1 MLRSFIIDVNA
12 INANETRCMLLACR
26 YEFTVCL
33 PVMAEAASG
42 YEAVKN
48 CKLQQPHRMVTIKN
62 RIFRRGSMAAIVQA
76 AVISTFIALSLIYVG
91 DVMAEESTHKIEKS
105 KEFWIKKLGLAPHP
119 EGGYFRYE
127 FGSDVVRKTASGAE
141 RKDYSGIYF
150 MVTHDSPSHFHQM
163 KSDEIWYY
171 HAGDALTMHVI
182 DEAGKYR
189 TVRIGPNPDRGE
201 VLSVVMHGGW
211 IFGASVDSG
220 DYTLV
225 SCTVVPGFDEAD
237 YRILMQSEL
246 LEKYPENRNV
256 ILKMAYK
263 NFPK

>member
-1 MLRSFIIDVNA
+1 M
-12 INANETRCMLLACR
+12 
-26 YEFTVCL
+26 TV
-33 PVMAEAASG
+33 
-42 YEAVKN
+42 
-48 CKLQQPHRMVTIKN
+48 
-62 RIFRRGSMAAIVQA
+62 IVQA
-76 AVISTFIALSLIYVG
+76 AIISTFIALSLIYVG

-141 RKDYSGIYF
+141 RKDYSGIYY

-171 HAGDALTMHVI
+171 HAGDALTMHAI
-182 DEAGKYR
+182 DETGKYR

-237 YRILMQSEL
+237 YRILIQSEL
-246 LEKYPENRNV
+246 LEKYPEHRNV
-256 ILKMAYK
+256 ILKMTYK

>member
-1 MLRSFIIDVNA
+1 
-12 INANETRCMLLACR
+12 
-26 YEFTVCL
+26 
-33 PVMAEAASG
+33 MA
-42 YEAVKN
+42 V
-48 CKLQQPHRMVTIKN
+48 
-62 RIFRRGSMAAIVQA
+62 IVQA
-76 AVISTFIALSLIYVG
+76 TVISIFIALCLIYVG

-105 KEFWIKKLGLAPHP
+105 KEFWIKKLGLAAHP

-127 FGSDVVRKTASGAE
+127 FGSDVVRKTANGAE

-163 KSDEIWYY
+163 TSDEIWYY
-171 HAGDALTMHVI
+171 HAGDALTMHAI

-225 SCTVVPGFDEAD
+225 SCAVVPGFDEAD
-237 YRILMQSEL
+237 YRILTQSEL
-246 LEKYPENRNV
+246 LGKYPEYQSV

-263 NFPK
+263 NLPK